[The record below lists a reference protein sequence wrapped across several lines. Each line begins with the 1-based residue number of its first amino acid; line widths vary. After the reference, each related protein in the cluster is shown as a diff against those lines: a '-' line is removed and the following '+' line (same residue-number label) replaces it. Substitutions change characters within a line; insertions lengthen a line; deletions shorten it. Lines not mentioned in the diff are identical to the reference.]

1 MAIDSVGA
9 TAATPSSDLGSAA
22 ITQQDFFRILV
33 AQLSFQDPLKPI
45 DNQAFI
51 AQIAQFTALEQSRQ
65 TNDNI
70 SSLLTVQSATQ
81 AIGLIGQTV
90 EVTTATGSA
99 VGSVTT
105 LNFVQG
111 RPFLT
116 VQTSDGQ
123 TLTQIGLEQV
133 VLVRH

>member
-1 MAIDSVGA
+1 
-9 TAATPSSDLGSAA
+9 
-22 ITQQDFFRILV
+22 
-33 AQLSFQDPLKPI
+33 
-45 DNQAFI
+45 
-51 AQIAQFTALEQSRQ
+51 
-65 TNDNI
+65 
-70 SSLLTVQSATQ
+70 
-81 AIGLIGQTV
+81 
-90 EVTTATGSA
+90 
-99 VGSVTT
+99 VTT